1 MKKKFLWPIVSVG
14 TVLLLCAAV
23 LFAYGVD
30 RSLMPK
36 YLGSFG
42 SFVTSGLDGV
52 FGVRTTQEEGTNV
65 SYENEHSMGVTD
77 TGLLFA
83 PKPAQS
89 FRDATCDYTPTP
101 QAPQEVSSLG
111 TSSWVIPKV
120 HDNKLEPITSTVN
133 PSGFDN
139 EPVRL
144 PAAPDGIT
152 YAPGAQLS
160 DGSGAIVQAGH
171 VNYSDGK
178 QLSPW
183 GYLHKLSPCERV
195 FEKDATGKTY
205 EFVVT
210 DLYTV
215 PQHELENTN
224 ELWRR
229 DGDKALYLI
238 TCSGTSV
245 GDDGT
250 REGNTLLFDYE
261 YNLVVKAKPV
271 NGQ

>member
-1 MKKKFLWPIVSVG
+1 MKKKFLWPIISVC
-14 TVLLLCAAV
+14 TVLLLFAVAAF
-23 LFAYGVD
+23 LYGVD
-30 RSLMPK
+30 RTLMPK
-36 YLGSFG
+36 YLGGFG
-42 SFVTSGLDGV
+42 SFITSGFDYM
-52 FGVRTTQEEGTNV
+52 FGVKTTQEEGTNV

-89 FRDATCDYTPTP
+89 FRDATCDYKPTFQP
-101 QAPQEVSSLG
+101 PAEVNSLG

-120 HDNKLEPITSTVN
+120 HNNKLEPITSTVQL
-133 PSGFDN
+133 SGFDN
-139 EPVRL
+139 EPVNL
-144 PAAPDGIT
+144 PTAPDGIT
-152 YAPGAQLS
+152 YAPGAQLQ
-160 DGSGAIVQAGH
+160 DTAGAIIQAGH

-215 PQHELENTN
+215 PQHELENMDD
-224 ELWRR
+224 LWRR

-250 REGNTLLFDYE
+250 RDGNTLLFDYE

-271 NGQ
+271 NWQ

>member
-1 MKKKFLWPIVSVG
+1 MKKKFLWPIVSV
-14 TVLLLCAAV
+14 VAV
-23 LFAYGVD
+23 LMLFVSAMFVYGVD
-30 RSLMPK
+30 RGLMPK
-36 YLGSFG
+36 YLGGFG
-42 SFVTSGLDGV
+42 SFVTSGFDRM
-52 FGVRTTQEEGTNV
+52 FGVKTTQEEGANV

-101 QAPQEVSSLG
+101 AAPQEVGALG
-111 TSSWVIPKV
+111 TSSWVIPRV
-120 HDNKLEPITSTVN
+120 HNNKLEPVSSTVSL
-133 PSGFDN
+133 SGFDN

-152 YAPGAQLS
+152 YAPGAQLQ
-160 DGSGAIVQAGH
+160 DTTGAVVQAGH

-215 PQHELENTN
+215 PQHELEDAHD
-224 ELWRR
+224 LWRR
-229 DGDKALYLI
+229 DGEKALYLI